1 MKLQATVLC
10 AALLFAAPT
19 AFGAAADVYA
29 KNCSSCHGKDGTG
42 ATVMGKKNKAKDYTT
57 AEGQKWTDADGLK
70 AIVEGAGKMKGYKDK
85 ITEAEAN
92 ELVAYIRAF
101 KK

>member
-10 AALLFAAPT
+10 AALMLAAPT
-19 AFGAAADVYA
+19 AFGAVADVYA
-29 KNCSSCHGKDGTG
+29 KNCASCHGKDGMGQT
-42 ATVMGKKNKAKDYTT
+42 TMGKKNKAKDYTT
-57 AEGQKWTDADGLK
+57 AEGQKWTDAEGLK

-85 ITEAEAN
+85 ITEAEAK
-92 ELVAYIRAF
+92 ELVAYVRAF